1 MKRYNITIES
11 GFNNQRRIK
20 ITSADNGEWVR
31 YEDVA
36 EALELKSNLYDAEL
50 HHSEYMRQQNRDL
63 QERIDQLEAALKV
76 YEDIVA
82 DSTGVDGYHL
92 NGTIALWDEFE
103 LPQFASGPEQIPE
116 NYGGTNG

>member
-11 GFNNQRRIK
+11 RFNNQRRIK

-36 EALELKSNLYDAEL
+36 EALEQAQEL
-50 HHSEYMRQQNRDL
+50 QRVTADTVSQQDDLLNMHSE
-63 QERIDQLEAALKV
+63 RIEQLEATMKELLIAG
-76 YEDIVA
+76 A
-82 DSTGVDGYHL
+82 
-92 NGTIALWDEFE
+92 ALWN
-103 LPQFASGPEQIPE
+103 SVSEQTPK

>member
-11 GFNNQRRIK
+11 RFNNQRRIK
-20 ITSADNGEWVR
+20 ITAADNGEWVR

-63 QERIDQLEAALKV
+63 QDRIKQLEATMKELLIAGAALG
-76 YEDIVA
+76 D
-82 DSTGVDGYHL
+82 D
-92 NGTIALWDEFE
+92 
-103 LPQFASGPEQIPE
+103 GPEQILK